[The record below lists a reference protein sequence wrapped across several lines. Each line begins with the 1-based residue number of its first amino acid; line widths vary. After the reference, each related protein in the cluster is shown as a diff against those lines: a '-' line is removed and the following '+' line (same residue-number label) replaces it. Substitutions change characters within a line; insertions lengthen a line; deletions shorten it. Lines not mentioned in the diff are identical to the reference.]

1 MASRAGRGRK
11 LKVGSTLHGDKGN
24 MREDSE
30 IAKPAILFLCLGNI
44 CRSPLAEGAARAAFA
59 EAGIDA
65 TLDSAGTGDW
75 HVGHP
80 PDRRAQ
86 AEARRRGTDISTLRA
101 RQLSADDFYD
111 FDLIL
116 AADEPKLRD
125 APAIRPADATADL
138 RMMPDPITG
147 RGGGYVPAPS
157 YGKAEGLAGT
167 GHDVAAAAA
176 APVADV
182 SAKG

>member
-1 MASRAGRGRK
+1 
-11 LKVGSTLHGDKGN
+11 

-30 IAKPAILFLCLGNI
+30 SAKPAIRSLCLGNI

-86 AEARRRGTDISTLRA
+86 AEARRRSEEHTSELQSLIRTS
-101 RQLSADDFYD
+101 SAVFC
-111 FDLIL
+111 LKKKNTK
-116 AADEPKLRD
+116 PH
-125 APAIRPADATADL
+125 T
-138 RMMPDPITG
+138 
-147 RGGGYVPAPS
+147 
-157 YGKAEGLAGT
+157 
-167 GHDVAAAAA
+167 
-176 APVADV
+176 
-182 SAKG
+182 

>member
-1 MASRAGRGRK
+1 
-11 LKVGSTLHGDKGN
+11 

-30 IAKPAILFLCLGNI
+30 SAKPAIRSLCLGNI

-86 AEARRRGTDISTLRA
+86 ADARRRGPDISTLRA
-101 RQLSADDFYD
+101 RPLSADDFSA
-111 FDLIL
+111 FELKI
-116 AADEPKLRD
+116 
-125 APAIRPADATADL
+125 
-138 RMMPDPITG
+138 G
-147 RGGGYVPAPS
+147 RARCGASVGQ
-157 YGKAEGLAGT
+157 
-167 GHDVAAAAA
+167 
-176 APVADV
+176 
-182 SAKG
+182 